1 MYHKRTLCLSL
12 ISSINLI
19 KNLKFTIDRFD
30 DNNIQFLDNTIDK
43 NKIDLYQKPTNTGQY
58 SATNSKVSWNYKI
71 SWTKSFY
78 HRAETIYSS
87 TKKFR
92 SQIVKIKMFMSWN
105 GTPSFTRNSD

>member
-43 NKIDLYQKPTNTGQY
+43 NKIDLCWKPTDTGQY
-58 SATNSKVSWNYKI
+58 SAINSKVSWNYKI

-78 HRAETIYSS
+78 HRAE
-87 TKKFR
+87 KFVLQPKSLGLKLLR
-92 SQIVKIKMFMSWN
+92 
-105 GTPSFTRNSD
+105 

>member
-43 NKIDLYQKPTNTGQY
+43 NKIDLY
-58 SATNSKVSWNYKI
+58 
-71 SWTKSFY
+71 
-78 HRAETIYSS
+78 
-87 TKKFR
+87 
-92 SQIVKIKMFMSWN
+92 
-105 GTPSFTRNSD
+105 